1 MNSRSVPDAARR
13 PSWLGTVVVDWTR
26 VTVLLGTIALL
37 VLFADARLTREPLAW
52 LALAQYGLVIA
63 LGAAAFSLVPRPVR
77 RTTPGYTGACA
88 VAGAVAVLTLAWL
101 IQIDL
106 SALAAPSVA
115 AAERLGDVPLRSLA
129 SPAVRATA
137 PTFLGEIA
145 TAARVVSPVV
155 LLLWAVVGGAG
166 GAAFG
171 WATRALR

>member
-1 MNSRSVPDAARR
+1 VTLALQPRSVSRRYATTGRGARTSSRDAHG
-13 PSWLGTVVVDWTR
+13 SK
-26 VTVLLGTIALL
+26 GTIALL

-77 RTTPGYTGACA
+77 RTTPGYTGAWA

-115 AAERLGDVPLRSLA
+115 A
-129 SPAVRATA
+129 
-137 PTFLGEIA
+137 
-145 TAARVVSPVV
+145 
-155 LLLWAVVGGAG
+155 
-166 GAAFG
+166 FG